1 MSSTRLK
8 NSPQMYEREQIS
20 YHTNYNII
28 HSKDKIIN
36 NNTSLPCLGVNMGF
50 MPNGL
55 NNNMLSNNGMDIES
69 ELFGIGTTNLVQPK
83 PKVCGNMNELSYLK
97 FFEIKPKSNHSIP
110 ESLVLDN
117 DRRYAIFRR

>member
-8 NSPQMYEREQIS
+8 NSQKMYQREQIS
-20 YHTNYNII
+20 HHTNYNLI
-28 HSKDKIIN
+28 HNKDKIIN
-36 NNTSLPCLGVNMGF
+36 KNTSLPCLGINMGF

-83 PKVCGNMNELSYLK
+83 AKVCGQMNELSYLK
-97 FFEIKPKSNHSIP
+97 FFEIKPESNNTIP
-110 ESLVLDN
+110 ETLVLDN
-117 DRRYAIFRR
+117 NRRHDIFRR